1 MAACCWVPGC
11 RGMRD
16 AVSTGCSPQTA
27 AQLSAPPPAVTKAAL
42 PSGPRIRGWT
52 HGCGA
57 APGRAVPVLQE
68 VTAASEP
75 FPTQGSETG
84 PRCPNRNPGEGG
96 GRWWRS
102 RGKAG
107 SRVRR
112 GWQKAARCE
121 PSSASAWLI
130 VSCAFPAVFLPPP
143 PPPLVPQFPFKPG
156 VQRVSRRRF
165 GPVLRWEV
173 GRAARPPAAL
183 GILPSCSAP
192 RLQLQEDGG
201 ELGLALFRYK
211 AFKKSSSFLSSTF
224 SLRDAVLIAESRP
237 MSFGCAPGGN
247 VPLPLVPPVSS
258 VGFWWQ
264 VGSPYR

>member
-102 RGKAG
+102 RGRAG

-130 VSCAFPAVFLPPP
+130 VSCAFPAFFSPPP
-143 PPPLVPQFPFKPG
+143 PPP
-156 VQRVSRRRF
+156 RASVS
-165 GPVLRWEV
+165 LQA
-173 GRAARPPAAL
+173 GRAARESAAVRPRPAVGGWEGSASSGRPRDPPELLSPSYAAAGGRGGAGL
-183 GILPSCSAP
+183 GAV
-192 RLQLQEDGG
+192 
-201 ELGLALFRYK
+201 
-211 AFKKSSSFLSSTF
+211 
-224 SLRDAVLIAESRP
+224 SL
-237 MSFGCAPGGN
+237 
-247 VPLPLVPPVSS
+247 
-258 VGFWWQ
+258 
-264 VGSPYR
+264 